1 MNRQFHCQLTI
12 SIFINTANHLKPL
25 LFYSISS
32 ETKTTLSL
40 VTAAAAK
47 VARMLLILA
56 VVGQIIF
63 MVVADFVYQGSV
75 TVQPAF
81 GITYVVC
88 SLLQVCFKFYK
99 KKSDRKLIRGRN
111 LVKPINWIDIEVRMA
126 YFDD

>member
-1 MNRQFHCQLTI
+1 M
-12 SIFINTANHLKPL
+12 KPL
-25 LFYSISS
+25 LSYSISS